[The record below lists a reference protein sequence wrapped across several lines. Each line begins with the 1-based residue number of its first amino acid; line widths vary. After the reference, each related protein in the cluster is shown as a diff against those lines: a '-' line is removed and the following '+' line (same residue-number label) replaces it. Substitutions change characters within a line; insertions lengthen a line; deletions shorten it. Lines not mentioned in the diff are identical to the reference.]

1 MHRLEQK
8 VPLPMQKSICINMDY
23 YLRSFLIVSAI
34 CLLGFTG
41 CSSVGASA
49 AKELHT
55 ALITKT
61 DPHRTIRIRTTV
73 NNSEDRVS

>member
-1 MHRLEQK
+1 MK
-8 VPLPMQKSICINMDY
+8 KPICINTDH

-49 AKELHT
+49 AKEPDT
-55 ALITKT
+55 ALIAKK
-61 DPHRTIRIRTTV
+61 DPHRT
-73 NNSEDRVS
+73 NQNPYGGEQQ